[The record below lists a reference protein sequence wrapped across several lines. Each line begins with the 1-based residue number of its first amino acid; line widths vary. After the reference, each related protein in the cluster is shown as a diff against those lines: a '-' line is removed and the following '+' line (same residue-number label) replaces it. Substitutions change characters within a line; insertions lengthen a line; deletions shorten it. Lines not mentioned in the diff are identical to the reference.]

1 MAGINGVGRF
11 GVRSYVAPASL
22 SSIVTTGLILRLD
35 AGNALSYSGTGT
47 SWTDLSGN
55 GNNGTLVNGT
65 SYSSESGGTL
75 AFDGINDYARTNSN
89 IGISSNQS
97 RSVDIWFKV
106 SNSSSRHVLCSWG
119 GFSGGALCNIEIN
132 QIMGANFPFFAGFN
146 NDAYVEQTIPINTWT
161 NIVFTYD
168 GGSTNAS
175 NGIKFYINGVYRSM
189 RTDMST
195 SPLAT
200 PNSPLYIGF
209 EGAASRNPM
218 NGSISDFKVYNR
230 ALTSAEVLQNFD
242 ATKSRFLSSY
252 TTRTAAFAAATGI
265 TDATILNALNTFDTG
280 LISNGLATK
289 MKALY
294 PFVGG
299 TANTHKFNFM
309 DARDTDAAFRLQFNG
324 GWVHNATGAKPNGS
338 NGYANTYLSPYTHLT
353 LGSRHLSMYAS
364 DNSQANIYS
373 IDMGAY
379 DSTGQKS
386 NHLSIRRTAD
396 NVVGQ
401 LNNWGNQSLTSTN
414 NTTGLL
420 IVNRPS
426 ISSSKAFKN
435 NVLIASTTNDITG
448 QVMPNFNMF
457 LGGSNDNGGFAGA
470 VCSSRGF
477 SLSSIGSGLSDTEA
491 SAFYALV
498 QAFQTSLSR
507 AV

>member
-1 MAGINGVGRF
+1 MTGIDGVGRV
-11 GVRSYVAPASL
+11 GIRSYVAPTTSL
-22 SSIVTTGLILRLD
+22 SSIVTNGLVLNLD
-35 AGNALSYSGTGT
+35 ASNPLSYSGTGT
-47 SWTDLSGN
+47 VWTDLSGN
-55 GNNGTLVNGT
+55 GNNATLVNGPNFN
-65 SYSSESGGTL
+65 SANGGSI
-75 AFDGINDYARTNSN
+75 AFDGINDFARIAGDATSL
-89 IGISSNQS
+89 SSLTTYS
-97 RSVDIWFKV
+97 FDIWLKASYAGNKV
-106 SNSSSRHVLCSWG
+106 ILEKGVNSKMIIQPDTSNSIWYG
-119 GFSGGALCNIEIN
+119 
-132 QIMGANFPFFAGFN
+132 
-146 NDAYVEQTIPINTWT
+146 DAKMAPINSSTIFNGLWK
-161 NIVFTYD
+161 NYSVVQS
-168 GGSTNAS
+168 STNTML
-175 NGIKFYINGVYRSM
+175 YINGSLIYTASGGNSAANNSDILLMARSAAY
-189 RTDMST
+189 
-195 SPLAT
+195 PQAG
-200 PNSPLYIGF
+200 NIG
-209 EGAASRNPM
+209 S
-218 NGSISDFKVYNR
+218 FKVYNR
-230 ALTSAEVLQNFD
+230 VLSASEVLQNFD
-242 ATKSRFLSSY
+242 STKERFGFANSY
-252 TTRTAAFAAATGI
+252 TTRTSAFAAATGI

-280 LISNGLATK
+280 LISNGLDTK

-309 DARDTDAAFRLQFNG
+309 DARDSDAAFRLQFNG
-324 GWVHNATGAKPNGS
+324 GWVHNTTGAKPNGS

-491 SAFYALV
+491 STFYALV
-498 QAFQTSLSR
+498 QALQTSLSR
-507 AV
+507 QV